1 MRRGF
6 TLVELLIVMSLI
18 LIIAA
23 IAIPNLLKSRVAA
36 NEAAAV
42 GALRTLNVAEAMYS
56 TANSAIGFVCSLE
69 SLGASGMIDEQFARG
84 KKSGY
89 IFTAGVCT
97 AGDYQWKADPETPGK
112 TGIRYFC
119 PDSSG
124 VIRYHPTSSATCL
137 TAGQPL

>member
-84 KKSGY
+84 KKTGY
-89 IFTAGVCT
+89 IFTP
-97 AGDYQWKADPETPGK
+97 GDAQGHQDDDGA
-112 TGIRYFC
+112 
-119 PDSSG
+119 
-124 VIRYHPTSSATCL
+124 
-137 TAGQPL
+137 